1 LLCNLETRLEK
12 MDNKEV
18 EKAKPLLIVEIIDYV
33 PDSVVHKSILR
44 KTTGNISVFSI
55 DAGEVLTEI
64 KSPFDTFIQIID
76 GKAEILID
84 GTSNLLEA
92 GQSIILPAHSSNTV
106 KARERFKMIS
116 TTIKSGY
123 E

>member
-1 LLCNLETRLEK
+1 MVNRLKK
-12 MDNKEV
+12 MENKEV
-18 EKAKPLLIVEIIDYV
+18 EKAKPLIVAEIIDYV
-33 PDSVVHKSILR
+33 PNSIVHKSILI
-44 KTTGNISVFSI
+44 KTTGNISVVSI
-55 DAGEVLTEI
+55 DTGEALSEKT
-64 KSPFDTFIQIID
+64 SPFDTYIQIID

-84 GTSNLLEA
+84 GISNLLET
-92 GQSIILPAHSSNTV
+92 GQSIIMPAHSSNTV

>member
-1 LLCNLETRLEK
+1 MVNRFQNME
-12 MDNKEV
+12 NKEV
-18 EKAKPLLIVEIIDYV
+18 EKAKPLIVAEIIDYV
-33 PDSVVHKSILR
+33 PNSVIHKSIL
-44 KTTGNISVFSI
+44 KKITGNVSVVSI
-55 DAGEVLTEI
+55 DTCEALIE
-64 KSPFDTFIQIID
+64 KASPFDTFVQIID

-84 GTSNLLEA
+84 GISNLLET
-92 GQSIILPAHSSNTV
+92 GQCIIMPAHSSNTV